1 MHVTHWFPDYSLV
14 VKANTADERFATSKT
29 NESKSEW
36 AQGWV
41 LENRRDLK
49 QPLKNLVF

>member
-14 VKANTADERFATSKT
+14 VKANSADERFAASKT
-29 NESKSEW
+29 KESKSEW

-41 LENRRDLK
+41 LGNRRDLK